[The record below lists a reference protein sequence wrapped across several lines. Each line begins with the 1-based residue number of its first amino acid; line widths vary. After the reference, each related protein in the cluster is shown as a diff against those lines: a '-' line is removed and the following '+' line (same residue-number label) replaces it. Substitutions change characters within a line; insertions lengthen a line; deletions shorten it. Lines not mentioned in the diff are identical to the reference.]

1 MEEEKMEP
9 IAGLCIHNPGV
20 FCDEHKCR
28 NCGWDPTVEARRK
41 KEIRSRVVKEERYRV
56 VPVERVS

>member
-1 MEEEKMEP
+1 MEEEKMEL

-28 NCGWDPTVEARRK
+28 NCGWDPEVESVRK
-41 KEIRSRVVKEERYRV
+41 ANIRERIIRERASR
-56 VPVERVS
+56 